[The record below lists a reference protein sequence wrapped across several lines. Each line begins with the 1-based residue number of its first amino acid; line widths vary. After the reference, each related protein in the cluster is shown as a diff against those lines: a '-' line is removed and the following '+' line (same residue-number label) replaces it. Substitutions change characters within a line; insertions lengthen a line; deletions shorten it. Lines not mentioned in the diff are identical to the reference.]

1 MAQQETNSQQ
11 AQPQEPAKPRKPWF
25 GTPTAILIL
34 GLLVW
39 VLALAAAGG
48 ATVANHMLLQD
59 ATFTDE
65 PTRIA
70 FNYLVYFPSTLLAVL
85 GVGIVVLAAVRW
97 GVYGRD
103 AVGVPDHRGQ
113 QEVVDLLKQVNQRL
127 LISEAA
133 KRIAYREQDLQALRH
148 TIQMDVERGQFDAAL
163 VLVGELAQTYG
174 YREEAETFRE
184 QIAVARSAEQDAKIS
199 ESLARLDEIL
209 ARHDF
214 DRAGREAAKI
224 QRLYPES
231 ERVRDVTRRVREA
244 RERYKMQL
252 EREFLEAAERE
263 DITQAM
269 NVLKTMDKYL
279 SEAEAAPLR
288 ETARGVIGKQR
299 DNLGVQ
305 FKIAVQDKEWTAAV
319 RVGEQIIREFPNT
332 RMAEEVRAMIDL
344 LRERAAGQQ
353 AVQATP

>member
-1 MAQQETNSQQ
+1 MVQDNTTQQAQQE
-11 AQPQEPAKPRKPWF
+11 APQPRKPLF
-25 GTPTAILIL
+25 GTPTSILIL
-34 GLLVW
+34 GMLIW
-39 VLALAAAGG
+39 VLAMAAAAG
-48 ATVANHMLLQD
+48 ATVTNQVLLRD

-65 PTRIA
+65 PTRVA
-70 FNYLVYFPSTLLAVL
+70 FHYLIYFPSTLLALL
-85 GVGIVVLAAVRW
+85 GLAVVVLAAVRW

-103 AVGVPDHRGQ
+103 AVGVPDQRGQ
-113 QEVVDLLKQVNQRL
+113 EQVVELLKMANQRL
-127 LISEAA
+127 LISETA
-133 KRIAYREQDLQALRH
+133 KRIAYREQDLQVLRR
-148 TIQMDVERGQFDAAL
+148 TISQDIDQGHFDAAL
-163 VLVGELAQTYG
+163 VLVNELAQTYG
-174 YREEAETFRE
+174 YREESENLRE
-184 QIAVARSAEQDAKIS
+184 QINAARAAEQDTKIS
-199 ESLARLDEIL
+199 EALAKLDEIL

-214 DRAGREAAKI
+214 DRASREAAKI

-231 ERVRDVTRRVREA
+231 ERVRDVIRRVREA
-244 RERYKMQL
+244 RERYKLQL

-305 FKIAVQDKEWTAAV
+305 FKIAVQDKEWMHAV

-353 AVQATP
+353 AVQTS